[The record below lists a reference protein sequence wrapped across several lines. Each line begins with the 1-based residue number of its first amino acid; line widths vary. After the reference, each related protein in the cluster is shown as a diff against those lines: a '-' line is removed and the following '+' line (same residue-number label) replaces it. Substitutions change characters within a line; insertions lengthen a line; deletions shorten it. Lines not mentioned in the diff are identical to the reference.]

1 MWLCD
6 PNLPLPL
13 VALVGPMQSLATI
26 WVQRACCCRSWPGAV
41 ANSFFLRKIRR
52 NMPGKPHLLWAPFW
66 NSHQESWR
74 PQVVP
79 AIQRLFWENK
89 GPKFPNLVHHSG
101 GAPSCLSAAFRPF
114 ELARLLFWRA
124 LGTFP
129 PGSLFSR
136 CQCRKPAKH
145 CFFLLGQWIKKGS
158 CPHPPTFPS
167 L

>member
-1 MWLCD
+1 MCD
-6 PNLPLPL
+6 CVIPICLYL
-13 VALVGPMQSLATI
+13 
-26 WVQRACCCRSWPGAV
+26 
-41 ANSFFLRKIRR
+41 
-52 NMPGKPHLLWAPFW
+52 
-66 NSHQESWR
+66 SWR
-74 PQVVP
+74 WLVQCKVWQPFECKERVVVGLDLALQP
-79 AIQRLFWENK
+79 IPLKNKNKEKHARKTTSSVSPFLEFTSRKLKITGGTCYPTIVWENK

-145 CFFLLGQWIKKGS
+145 CFFLLLGQ
-158 CPHPPTFPS
+158 
-167 L
+167 

>member
-41 ANSFFLRKIRR
+41 ANSFYKKKNKEKHARKTTSSVSPFLEFTSRKLKITGGTCY
-52 NMPGKPHLLWAPFW
+52 PTI
-66 NSHQESWR
+66 
-74 PQVVP
+74 V
-79 AIQRLFWENK
+79 WENK

-145 CFFLLGQWIKKGS
+145 CFFFFLAS
-158 CPHPPTFPS
+158 E
-167 L
+167 